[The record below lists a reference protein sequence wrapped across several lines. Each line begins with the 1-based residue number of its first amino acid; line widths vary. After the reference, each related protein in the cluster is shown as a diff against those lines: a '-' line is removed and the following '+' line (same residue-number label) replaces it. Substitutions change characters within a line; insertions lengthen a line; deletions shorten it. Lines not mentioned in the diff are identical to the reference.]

1 MGPLRF
7 NIFINDLNFFVPYM
21 SLRLYADDTTGY
33 CSDIS
38 PTLLQFVLN
47 SELSLLSSWFDQN
60 YLLINNDKTQ
70 ALPLGPCS
78 YKYDIVLNGIIVGT
92 QESMKILEVTLDKML
107 TVKDHISGQLKKTYA
122 KSAAQRR
129 IRCFVPAEVMISL
142 YNSFVLPHLEYYSQL
157 LLGVGKVQASR
168 LEDAN
173 LYILRSILGYGKTI
187 SYQELL
193 GIVTMKTLEHR
204 RLCSSL

>member
-1 MGPLRF
+1 MGPLLF

-33 CSDIS
+33 YSDTS
-38 PTLLQFVLN
+38 PTLLQFVVN

-60 YLLINNDKTQ
+60 HLLINNDKTQ

-78 YKYDIVLNGIIVGT
+78 YKYDIVLNGIIAGT
-92 QESMKILEVTLDKML
+92 QESMKIVGVTLDKML
-107 TVKDHISGQLKKTYA
+107 TVKDHIPGQLKKAYA
-122 KSAAQRR
+122 KSAALRR

-142 YNSFVLPHLEYYSQL
+142 YNSFVLPHLEYCSPL
-157 LLGVGKVQASR
+157 LLGAGKVQASR

-173 LYILRSILGYGKTI
+173 FYILRSI
-187 SYQELL
+187 
-193 GIVTMKTLEHR
+193 
-204 RLCSSL
+204 